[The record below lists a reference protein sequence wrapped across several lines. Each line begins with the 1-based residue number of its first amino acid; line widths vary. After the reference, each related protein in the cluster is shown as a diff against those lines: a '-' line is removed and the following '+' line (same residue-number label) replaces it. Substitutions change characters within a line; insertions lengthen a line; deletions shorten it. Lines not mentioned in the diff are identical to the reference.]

1 MAGGSADRRTERG
14 LKAAY
19 GEHHR
24 LTAALRTQAGRR
36 LRQYDHVVRRTRS
49 GDYLEFVP
57 ATTDPKVLADLSAR
71 VNWFLA
77 DRQLPIY
84 MEGVAGIPI
93 SPDDAPHMEP
103 SLVRDP
109 GWEETRPRG
118 KPELVV
124 YDVTPATLFRHLAS
138 PRRSA
143 IVSPWL
149 AWEAEKGWWF
159 ELQRRLGSTRAPD
172 AHTSAERFFN
182 HVSSRK
188 TAFVLGTG
196 PSATSVDFDR
206 ITADVRITC
215 NSAVRNTE
223 LLAKLVPQLIGFTDP
238 IFHCGPSRYAAQFR
252 ADLERALD
260 QTGAIPISGEH
271 WVNPVL
277 THHPRIAERIAVV
290 RLDDSPSAPFRWPT
304 RDDFSVRT
312 TSNVLTLLM
321 LPAALALADSVE
333 VAGCDGRKPGE
344 NYFWKHNPAVQY
356 DDELM
361 QTVFTA
367 HPGFFRERDYAL
379 SFTDHGDELQRLIA
393 TGEAAGKNVVSVT
406 PSYIPALAARS
417 RPTQAA

>member
-1 MAGGSADRRTERG
+1 MGSSDRRAERG
-14 LKAAY
+14 LRAAY
-19 GEHHR
+19 GEHRR
-24 LTAALRTQAGRR
+24 LAAFLRTEAGRR
-36 LRQYDHVVRRTRS
+36 LRQYDHLVRRTRG

-57 ATTDPKVLADLSAR
+57 ATTDPTVLADLSAR

-84 MEGVAGIPI
+84 MEGAAGIPI
-93 SPDDAPHMEP
+93 SPEDAPHMEP
-103 SLVRDP
+103 NLVRDP
-109 GWEETRPRG
+109 GWEERRPTG

-124 YDVTPATLFRHLAS
+124 HDVTPVTALKHLAN

-143 IVSPWL
+143 VVSPWF

-159 ELQRRLGSTRAPD
+159 ELQRRLGSSRPPD
-172 AHTSAERFFN
+172 AQTSAARFFD
-182 HVSSRK
+182 HLSGGE

-196 PSATSVDFDR
+196 PSATTVDFDSL
-206 ITADVRITC
+206 TADVRITC

-223 LLAKLVPQLIGFTDP
+223 LLAKLKPQVIGFTDP

-252 ADLERALD
+252 ADLERALE
-260 QTGAIPISGEH
+260 QTGAVPISGEH
-271 WVNPVL
+271 WINPVL
-277 THHPRIAERIAVV
+277 THHPKIAERIAVV

-304 RDDFSVRT
+304 RDNFSVRT

-321 LPAALALADSVE
+321 LPSAFALADSVE
-333 VAGCDGRKPGE
+333 IAGCDGRKPDE

-356 DDELM
+356 NDEMM

-379 SFTDHGDELQRLIA
+379 SATDHGDELEHLIA
-393 TGEAAGKNVVSVT
+393 AGEAGGKSVESVT
-406 PSYIPALAARS
+406 PSYIPALARRS
-417 RPTQAA
+417 KPAQLV